1 MNKHE
6 YPNLGETLY
15 EEVLP
20 NGLSVLVAVKPGFRK
35 NAAFFATRYG
45 GADRRFKVNGEWIDT
60 PAGVAHF
67 LEHTMLDMPDGRNV
81 LSDFAAL
88 SADR

>member
-45 GADRRFKVNGEWIDT
+45 GADRRFKVNGE
-60 PAGVAHF
+60 
-67 LEHTMLDMPDGRNV
+67 
-81 LSDFAAL
+81 
-88 SADR
+88 

>member
-20 NGLSVLVAVKPGFRK
+20 NGLSVLVAV
-35 NAAFFATRYG
+35 NDNILAAFDLVDSYLHSLAVAVIGIDYRIG
-45 GADRRFKVNGEWIDT
+45 GESRI
-60 PAGVAHF
+60 P
-67 LEHTMLDMPDGRNV
+67 TM
-81 LSDFAAL
+81 
-88 SADR
+88 

>member
-20 NGLSVLVAVKPGFRK
+20 NGLSVLVAVKPGFCK
-35 NAAFFATRYG
+35 NAAFSPRAT
-45 GADRRFKVNGEWIDT
+45 
-60 PAGVAHF
+60 AGR
-67 LEHTMLDMPDGRNV
+67 T
-81 LSDFAAL
+81 AA
-88 SADR
+88 SR

>member
-35 NAAFFATRYG
+35 NAAFFATR
-45 GADRRFKVNGEWIDT
+45 RIL
-60 PAGVAHF
+60 HF
-67 LEHTMLDMPDGRNV
+67 
-81 LSDFAAL
+81 
-88 SADR
+88 

>member
-1 MNKHE
+1 MKKHE

-45 GADRRFKVNGEWIDT
+45 GADRRFKVNGEWI
-60 PAGVAHF
+60 
-67 LEHTMLDMPDGRNV
+67 MLSRSSGCSP
-81 LSDFAAL
+81 SFAPPGT
-88 SADR
+88 

>member
-45 GADRRFKVNGEWIDT
+45 GADRPLQGE
-60 PAGVAHF
+60 
-67 LEHTMLDMPDGRNV
+67 R
-81 LSDFAAL
+81 
-88 SADR
+88 

>member
-20 NGLSVLVAVKPGFRK
+20 NGLSVLVAVKPGFCK

-45 GADRRFKVNGEWIDT
+45 GADRPLQGERRVDRY
-60 PAGVAHF
+60 AR
-67 LEHTMLDMPDGRNV
+67 GRSPFPRAQDV
-81 LSDFAAL
+81 
-88 SADR
+88 